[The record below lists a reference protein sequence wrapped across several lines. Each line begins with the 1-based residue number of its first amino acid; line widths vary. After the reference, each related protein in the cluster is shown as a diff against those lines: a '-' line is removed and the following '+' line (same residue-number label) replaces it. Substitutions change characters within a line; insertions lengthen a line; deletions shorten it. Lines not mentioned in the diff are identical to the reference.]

1 MGGSSKQATRWAMA
15 LIGLGLAV
23 AAGAQP
29 SSDAAVSPKTGLSI
43 GVAPFERV
51 GDVDA
56 DVPDVALM
64 LARRLSTL
72 GVARVAS
79 PPEIGGTPMAD
90 PEARTAAEQARRG
103 KVDAL
108 VVGRTTGLGGK
119 LSIDARLRDG
129 ASGEPIG
136 RRFFVEVARPKELA
150 TAVEQLASQVIAQ
163 ANEAPAPRLASSAA
177 PEPAPAPAVA
187 SAPEPAAE
195 PAGPGAPE
203 ARAAA
208 KQSAPAAGFDSD
220 APITIKS
227 DVLDVFDEGG
237 KRRFQFVGNVRAKQ
251 ADLVIRSE
259 RLEAFYPPNGSQPER
274 IVAVGSVTMR
284 QAGRVARCAQ
294 ATFYRKDD
302 RIVCVGDVAEVEQGC
317 DIVRGREIV
326 FHTASQLLKVNGSAD
341 VRINPDAKGC
351 DGAGSGG
358 TGR

>member
-1 MGGSSKQATRWAMA
+1 MA
-15 LIGLGLAV
+15 AIWLGLA
-23 AAGAQP
+23 APAPAQP
-29 SSDAAVSPKTGLSI
+29 SSEAAVSPKTGLSI

-51 GDVDA
+51 GDVGA
-56 DVPDVALM
+56 EVPDVALM

-90 PEARTAAEQARRG
+90 PEARTAAEQAQRG
-103 KVDAL
+103 QVGAL

-129 ASGEPIG
+129 RSGEPIG

-150 TAVEQLASQVIAQ
+150 AAVEQLATQVIAQ
-163 ANEAPAPRLASSAA
+163 ANEAPAPRSTA
-177 PEPAPAPAVA
+177 PPAPPAPSTPAVA
-187 SAPEPAAE
+187 SAPEPAAAA
-195 PAGPGAPE
+195 AGPGAPE
-203 ARAAA
+203 TRAAA
-208 KQSAPAAGFDSD
+208 AAATAPAAGFDSD

-259 RLEAFYPPNGSQPER
+259 RLEAFYPPNGSQPDR
-274 IVAVGSVTMR
+274 IVASGSVTMK

-341 VRINPDAKGC
+341 VRINPEAKGC
-351 DGAGSGG
+351 GGAPAG

>member
-1 MGGSSKQATRWAMA
+1 MA
-15 LIGLGLAV
+15 LIGLALA
-23 AAGAQP
+23 AGAGAQP

-64 LARRLSTL
+64 LSRRLSTL

-90 PEARTAAEQARRG
+90 PEARTAADQARRG

-129 ASGEPIG
+129 VTGEPIG

-150 TAVEQLASQVIAQ
+150 VAVEQLANQVIAQ
-163 ANEAPAPRLASSAA
+163 ANEAPAPRAAPAAS
-177 PEPAPAPAVA
+177 PEPASAPAVA
-187 SAPEPAAE
+187 SAPQPAAE

-203 ARAAA
+203 AREAA
-208 KQSAPAAGFDSD
+208 KQAAPVAGFDSD

-259 RLEAFYPPNGSQPER
+259 RLEAFYPPNGSQPDR
-274 IVAVGSVTMR
+274 IVAVGSVTMK

-351 DGAGSGG
+351 GGATGG